1 MSWTRE
7 GEEEGA
13 GGKEPSWLVV
23 LNASFCKR
31 DFLPSLVLVLVLAL
45 TLLLRTETVADT
57 TEMYGVKGESS
68 ERPCPFP

>member
-7 GEEEGA
+7 GRKRVPVE
-13 GGKEPSWLVV
+13 KQPSWLAV
-23 LNASFCKR
+23 LNASFCER
-31 DFLPSLVLVLVLAL
+31 DFLPSLILVLVLAL

-57 TEMYGVKGESS
+57 TDMYGVKGESS